1 MYSDRAVSGWNS
13 YNCWK
18 VKFAEGEELT
28 QPLTIYSEPEE
39 QKKKRSVSSSPE
51 AQPPSSALQEAMSLL
66 PVPIWQ
72 LVKQKYVT
80 SKLISFAVS
89 TISRYPAQSSHE
101 VTRYQR

>member
-1 MYSDRAVSGWNS
+1 MSRWNS

-51 AQPPSSALQEAMSLL
+51 AQPPSSALQEASESPTRSYLA
-66 PVPIWQ
+66 
-72 LVKQKYVT
+72 T
-80 SKLISFAVS
+80 SETEVS
-89 TISRYPAQSSHE
+89 D
-101 VTRYQR
+101 